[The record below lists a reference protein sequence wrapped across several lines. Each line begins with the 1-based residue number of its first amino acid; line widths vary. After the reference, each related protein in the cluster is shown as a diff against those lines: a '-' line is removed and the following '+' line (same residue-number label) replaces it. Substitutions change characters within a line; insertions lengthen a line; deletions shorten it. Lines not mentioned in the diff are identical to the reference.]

1 MTVKELYYATQ
12 LIGPVCLSYGTKD
25 IYGQE
30 INQEKIYPTETDLQY
45 DFKYIG
51 DYKVIA
57 IQAIRGRLELTIE
70 KP

>member
-1 MTVKELYYATQ
+1 MTVKELYNATQ
-12 LIGPVCLSYGTKD
+12 LFGPLCLSYGTTD
-25 IYGQE
+25 IYGQD
-30 INQEKIYPTETDLQY
+30 INQEKGYSTGTDLQY

-57 IQAIRGRLELTIE
+57 IQSDRGVLEITIE

>member
-12 LIGPVCLSYGTKD
+12 LIGPLCLSYGTTD

-30 INQEKIYPTETDLQY
+30 INQEKIYPTGTDLHY

-57 IQAIRGRLELTIE
+57 IQAIRGQLELTIE

>member
-12 LIGPVCLSYGTKD
+12 LFGPLCLSYGTTD
-25 IYGQE
+25 IYGQD
-30 INQEKIYPTETDLQY
+30 INQEKAYSTGTDLQY
-45 DFKYIG
+45 DFRYIG

-57 IQAIRGRLELTIE
+57 IKSVRGELEITIE

>member
-1 MTVKELYYATQ
+1 MTVKELYYAIQ
-12 LIGPVCLSYGTKD
+12 LIGPICLSYGSTD
-25 IYGQE
+25 IYGQA
-30 INQEKIYPTETDLQY
+30 INQEKIYPTETDLHY

-57 IQAIRGRLELTIE
+57 IQAIRGQLELTIE

>member
-12 LIGPVCLSYGTKD
+12 LFGPLCLSYGATD
-25 IYGQE
+25 IYGQD
-30 INQEKIYPTETDLQY
+30 INQEKAYSTGTDLQY

-57 IQAIRGRLELTIE
+57 IQSVRGVLEITIE

>member
-12 LIGPVCLSYGTKD
+12 LIGPICLSYGATD

-30 INQEKIYPTETDLQY
+30 INQEKSYPTETELQY

-57 IQAIRGRLELTIE
+57 IQAIRGQLELTIE

>member
-1 MTVKELYYATQ
+1 MTVKELYYAMQ
-12 LIGPVCLSYGTKD
+12 LIGPLCLTYGTTD

-30 INQEKIYPTETDLQY
+30 INQEKSYPTGTDLTY
-45 DFKYIG
+45 DFRYIG

-57 IQAIRGRLELTIE
+57 IQSIRGQLELTIE

>member
-12 LIGPVCLSYGTKD
+12 LIGPICLSYETTD
-25 IYGQE
+25 IYGQDM
-30 INQEKIYPTETDLQY
+30 NQEKPYSTGTDLHY

-57 IQAIRGRLELTIE
+57 IQSVRGQLEIKIE
-70 KP
+70 KS

>member
-12 LIGPVCLSYGTKD
+12 LIDPICLSYGTTD
-25 IYGQE
+25 IYGQD
-30 INQEKIYPTETDLQY
+30 INQEKAYPTQTDLQY
-45 DFKYIG
+45 DFRHIG

-57 IQAIRGRLELTIE
+57 IQSVRGQLEITIE

>member
-12 LIGPVCLSYGTKD
+12 LNGPIYLSYETTD
-25 IYGQE
+25 IYGQD
-30 INQEKIYPTETDLQY
+30 INQEKSYCKGTDLHY

-57 IQAIRGRLELTIE
+57 IQSIRGQLEIKIK

>member
-1 MTVKELYYATQ
+1 MTVKELYYAMQ
-12 LIGPVCLSYGTKD
+12 LIGPLCLTYGTTD

-30 INQEKIYPTETDLQY
+30 INQEKSYPTGTDLTY
-45 DFKYIG
+45 DFRYIG

-57 IQAIRGRLELTIE
+57 IQAIKGQIELTIE

>member
-1 MTVKELYYATQ
+1 MTVKEIYQATQ
-12 LIGPVCLSYGTKD
+12 LIGPVCLSYGTTD

-30 INQEKIYPTETDLQY
+30 INQEKIYSTGTDLKY

-51 DYKVIA
+51 EYKVIA
-57 IQAIRGRLELTIE
+57 IQAIRGQLELTIE

>member
-12 LIGPVCLSYGTKD
+12 LIGPIRLSYGTTD

-30 INQEKIYPTETDLQY
+30 INQEKSYPTGTELHY
-45 DFKYIG
+45 DFNHIG
-51 DYKVIA
+51 EYKVIA
-57 IQAIRGRLELTIE
+57 IQAIRGQLELTIE